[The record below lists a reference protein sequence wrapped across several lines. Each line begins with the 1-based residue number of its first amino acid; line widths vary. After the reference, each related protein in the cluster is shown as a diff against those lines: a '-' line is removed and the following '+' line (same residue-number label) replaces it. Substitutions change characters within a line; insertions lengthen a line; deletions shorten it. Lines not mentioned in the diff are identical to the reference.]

1 MRGAGLVTKPHI
13 TRYKPF
19 GMLGCAWAARRVHE
33 GEEGSRCKYRIV
45 INRLA
50 LLAPEVEIRRHARAF
65 NEAS

>member
-13 TRYKPF
+13 TRYKPS
-19 GMLGCAWAARRVHE
+19 GMLGCAWAARRVH
-33 GEEGSRCKYRIV
+33 EGSRCKYRIV